1 MDWDWLL
8 KITMNL
14 KISQGFHLE
23 EAAMSFNTRCNV
35 CGRSL
40 DGTYGRA
47 AISFKYCP
55 RCGVDG
61 NPQMKT
67 VQHGWVHWW
76 GLELGIT
83 AWIIVASGFFHFLG
97 NAMIGVFLGGTT
109 YVGNRLLTKSCRY
122 CHSITSSL
130 RHMYCH
136 NCGQKLRRIL

>member
-1 MDWDWLL
+1 ME
-8 KITMNL
+8 NL
-14 KISQGFHLE
+14 SSYPILE
-23 EAAMSFNTRCNV
+23 EAAMPFNTRCNV

-40 DGTYGRA
+40 EGTYGRA
-47 AISFKYCP
+47 PISFKYCP
-55 RCGVDG
+55 YCGEDG

-76 GLELGIT
+76 GLELGFT
-83 AWIIVASGFFHFLG
+83 AWIVGVSGLFQFFG
-97 NAMIGVFLGGTT
+97 NAMIVVFMGGMA

-130 RHMYCH
+130 MHTYCH